1 MKKIFFMLISLM
13 CMTTVFA
20 GPENGFSEED
30 IPLKKVTLY
39 SSGVAHYEH
48 EGIVKGSGKI
58 DLLFLPSQISDVLKS
73 VFVKDPAAKNLS
85 INYQSEDTLKKTMQS
100 LKVDLFGNDSI
111 FKLLKAQKGA
121 EIEVYTPNKITGKIL
136 SVDKIEDSKAGI
148 ILSIVSADGVKI
160 ISFNDV
166 QLFKFTDPQRNEDL
180 QKALSLILEA
190 SARERKL
197 ISIDIEAAGERNI
210 GLSYVME
217 APIWKPSYRL
227 DMGNESAAFQAWA
240 IIDNS
245 TDIDWK
251 DVKLTLTSGRPIGFR
266 QNLYEPYYTERETIP
281 ILAGQTAGIE
291 TFDSAYD
298 DDMAYEETMAAPMM
312 ERRAYAKAAAPSMAD
327 AKESSYF
334 ENQAAAKTSAGEM
347 FAFSPVKP
355 INLPRQ
361 KSTMIPL
368 SLVSLPAQKYSVFSN
383 MAYGADVH
391 PKLCISIENNSG
403 LKFPAGPITV
413 FENGEY
419 VGDAVLEFLPEK
431 EKRLIAFGDDMDVRG
446 SRTENFD
453 KQIQTIKIVKGVL
466 NLQYKSSK
474 NSMYTI
480 KNAASKERSIVVE
493 HPISSG
499 YKLADEK
506 VLLEKTSNKYRF
518 NINVKANA
526 QGKLEVVEER
536 LFEEILQINTMDNNA
551 MLGIYSNSEIP
562 EKIKKAFKSI
572 LDEKAKVDKAQI
584 SLNNLQNEQKE
595 LNAEQDRVRKN
606 IQAVGSETQQGKMF
620 LDKLLEIENS
630 LDNLKKKIIQAE
642 KEYSGTR
649 SAFLDY
655 VEKINI
661 E

>member
-1 MKKIFFMLISLM
+1 MKKRFFMLISLL
-13 CMTTVFA
+13 CMATVFA
-20 GPENGFSEED
+20 DPESGFNEDD

-121 EIEVYTPNKITGKIL
+121 EIEVYTQNKITGKIL

-148 ILSIVSADGVKI
+148 LLSIVSADGVKI

-166 QLFKFTDPQRNEDL
+166 QSFKFTDPQRNEDL

-190 SARERKL
+190 SAKERKL
-197 ISIDIEAAGERNI
+197 ISIDIESEGERKI

-227 DMGNESAAFQAWA
+227 DMGNTSAAFQAWA

-251 DVKLTLTSGRPIGFR
+251 DVKLTLTSGRPVGFK

-281 ILAGQTAGIE
+281 ILAGQAASPE

-298 DDMAYEETMAAPMM
+298 SDMVYEEPMAVPLM
-312 ERRAYAKAAAPSMAD
+312 EKRAYSKELASAMAD
-327 AKESSYF
+327 DDGSSYF
-334 ENQAAAKTSAGEM
+334 ENQTVAKTSAGEM
-347 FAFSPVKP
+347 FAFTPVKP
-355 INLPRQ
+355 VNLPRQ

-419 VGDAVLEFLPEK
+419 VGDAILEFLPEK
-431 EKRLIAFGDDMDVRG
+431 EKRFIAFGDDMDVRG

-466 NLQYKSSK
+466 HRQYKSSK
-474 NSMYTI
+474 NSLYTI

-506 VLLEKTSNKYRF
+506 ALLEKTSNKYRF
-518 NINVKANA
+518 NIKVKAGS

-595 LNAEQDRVRKN
+595 LNTEQDRVRKN

-630 LDNLKKKIIQAE
+630 LDNLKKKIVQAE
-642 KEYSGTR
+642 KEYSGIR
-649 SAFLDY
+649 FAFLDY

>member
-1 MKKIFFMLISLM
+1 MKKVFFMLFSMM

-20 GPENGFSEED
+20 DGFNEDD

-48 EGIVKGSGKI
+48 EGFVKGSGKI

-73 VFVKDPAAKNLS
+73 IFVKDPAAKNLS

-111 FKLLKAQKGA
+111 FKLLKTQKGA
-121 EIEVYTPNKITGKIL
+121 ELEVYTPNKLTGKIL

-148 ILSIVSADGVKI
+148 NLSNVSADGVKI

-166 QLFKFTDPQRNEDL
+166 QSFKFTDPQRNEDL
-180 QKALSLILEA
+180 QKALGLILEA
-190 SARERKL
+190 SAKERKQ
-197 ISIDIEAAGERNI
+197 ISIDIESEGERKI

-227 DMGNESAAFQAWA
+227 DMGNTSAAFQAWA

-251 DVKLTLTSGRPIGFR
+251 DVKLTLTSGRPVGFK
-266 QNLYEPYYTERETIP
+266 QNLYEPYYTDRETIP
-281 ILAGQTAGIE
+281 ILAGQAARPE

-298 DDMAYEETMAAPMM
+298 DIAYEEAMAAPMM

-327 AKESSYF
+327 AKDSSYF
-334 ENQAAAKTSAGEM
+334 ENQTAAKTSAGEM
-347 FAFSPVKP
+347 FAFTPVKP
-355 INLPRQ
+355 VNLPRQ

-368 SLVSLPAQKYSVFSN
+368 SLASLPAQKYSVFSN
-383 MAYGADVH
+383 MTYGADVH

-413 FENGEY
+413 FENGDY
-419 VGDAVLEFLPEK
+419 VGDAILEFLPEK

-446 SRTENFD
+446 SKTENFN

-466 NLQYKSSK
+466 NLQHKSSK
-474 NSMYTI
+474 NSVYTI
-480 KNAASKERSIVVE
+480 KNAASKERSIIVE

-499 YKLADEK
+499 FNLADEK
-506 VLLEKTSNKYRF
+506 ALLEKTSNKYRF

-526 QGKLEVVEER
+526 QGKLEVLEER
-536 LFEEILQINTMDNNA
+536 LFDEILQINTMDNNT
-551 MLGIYSNSEIP
+551 MMGIYSNSEIP

-572 LDEKAKVDKAQI
+572 LDEKVKVDKAQG
-584 SLNNLQNEQKE
+584 SLTNLQNEQKE

-606 IQAVGSETQQGKMF
+606 IQAVGSETQQGKQF
-620 LDKLLEIENS
+620 LNKLLQIENS
-630 LDNLKKKIIQAE
+630 LDNLKQKIVEAE
-642 KEYSGTR
+642 KKFSGLKADFLEYIENVT
-649 SAFLDY
+649 
-655 VEKINI
+655 VE
-661 E
+661 